1 MFKPSSSLLA
11 SPVSFDLPARPLI
24 ARVVPLAAATAAAL
38 AIASAPLT
46 ARAQQTVP
54 MPQVAAKAWMLYD
67 VTSGQALA
75 SQNADARIEPASLTK
90 LMTAYLAFQALKE
103 NRLTIDQAV
112 VPTNLVLKV
121 KSDESRM
128 FIEPNKPVTV
138 RDLLLGLIVQSGND
152 AALALAEAVG
162 GSEEGFVAMMN
173 REAQRMGMKNTH
185 YTNTDGIPHPEHYTT
200 ALDLATLTT
209 RLIEDFPE
217 YYSMYSQK
225 DFTYNK
231 IKQPNRNR
239 LLYIDSTVDGV
250 KTGHT
255 KSAGYCLI
263 SSAKRPL
270 ANVPNGSRRLI
281 SIVIGTSSDQV
292 RTQESLKV
300 LNYGFQFFDT
310 LRLYDKGQVLATPD
324 IYKGREDTVKIGVRD
339 ETYVTVPKGTAG
351 RLKPVLE
358 RQELLV
364 APIAAGQQVGT
375 VKLMDGT
382 RKVGEFPVVA
392 LEDVPEAGFFGRLW
406 DTVRLWFKRK

>member
-1 MFKPSSSLLA
+1 MLNRATPLSA
-11 SPVSFDLPARPLI
+11 SAFAPAAI
-24 ARVVPLAAATAAAL
+24 VAAVVLAAAPAAVL
-38 AIASAPLT
+38 A
-46 ARAQQTVP
+46 QGVP
-54 MPQVAAKAWMLYD
+54 MPQVAAKSWMLYD

-75 SQNADARIEPASLTK
+75 SQNADMRIEPASLTK
-90 LMTAYLAFQALKE
+90 LMTAYLAFEALKE
-103 NRLTIDQAV
+103 KRLTLEQTV

-128 FIEPNKPVTV
+128 FIEPNKPVSV
-138 RDLLLGLIVQSGND
+138 QDLLLGLIVQSGND

-173 REAQRMGMKNTH
+173 REAQRLGMKNTH
-185 YTNTDGIPHPEHYTT
+185 FTNTDGIPDPNHYTT
-200 ALDLATLTT
+200 AVDLATLTT
-209 RLIEDFPE
+209 RMIKDFPE

-225 DFTYNK
+225 EFTYNK

-239 LLYIDSTVDGV
+239 LLYIDPTVDGV

-270 ANVPNGSRRLI
+270 ANVPNGSRRLV
-281 SIVIGTSSDQV
+281 SIVIGTTTEQV
-292 RTQESLKV
+292 RTQESLKI

-324 IYKGREDTVKIGVRD
+324 IYKGKSGTIKIGVQN
-339 ETYVTVPKGTAG
+339 ETFVTVPKGTGG

-382 RKVGEFPVVA
+382 NKVAEFPVVA
-392 LEDVPEAGFFGRLW
+392 LEEVPEAGFFGRLW
-406 DTVRLWFKRK
+406 DTIRLWFKRK

>member
-1 MFKPSSSLLA
+1 MLNPASPLFVTRFSAPVAQAVLA
-11 SPVSFDLPARPLI
+11 S
-24 ARVVPLAAATAAAL
+24 AAAL
-38 AIASAPLT
+38 ALLATPAQV
-46 ARAQQTVP
+46 RAQGVP
-54 MPQVAAKAWMLYD
+54 LPQVAAKSWMLYD
-67 VTSGQALA
+67 VTSGQALG
-75 SQNADARIEPASLTK
+75 SQNADLRIEPASLTK
-90 LMTAYLAFQALKE
+90 IMTAYLAFQALKE
-103 NRLTIDQAV
+103 NRLTLDQAV

-185 YTNTDGIPHPEHYTT
+185 YTNTDGIPDPNHYTT
-200 ALDLATLTT
+200 AVDLATLTT
-209 RLIEDFPE
+209 RLIKDFPE
-217 YYSMYSQK
+217 YYGMYSQK
-225 DFTYNK
+225 EFTYNK

-239 LLYIDSTVDGV
+239 LLYIDATVDGV

-270 ANVPNGSRRLI
+270 TNVPNGSRRLI
-281 SIVIGTSSDQV
+281 SIVIGTSSEQV

-300 LNYGFQFFDT
+300 LNYGFQFYDT

-324 IYKGREDTVKIGVRD
+324 IYKGKNDTVKIGVRD
-339 ETYVTVPKGTAG
+339 ETFVTVPKGVAG

-364 APIAAGQQVGT
+364 APLTAGQQVGM
-375 VKLMDGT
+375 VKLMDGNT
-382 RKVGEFPVVA
+382 KVAEFPVVA
-392 LEDVPEAGFFGRLW
+392 LEEVPEAGLFGRLW
-406 DTVRLWFKRK
+406 DTIRLWFKRK

>member
-1 MFKPSSSLLA
+1 MFNQASPLFSHRIAHTLLA
-11 SPVSFDLPARPLI
+11 SAAV
-24 ARVVPLAAATAAAL
+24 LAL
-38 AIASAPLT
+38 ASAPLT
-46 ARAQQTVP
+46 VRAQAVP

-67 VTSGQALA
+67 VTSGQALG

-90 LMTAYLAFQALKE
+90 IMTAYLAFQALKE
-103 NRLTIDQAV
+103 KRLTLDQAV
-112 VPTNLVLKV
+112 VPTNVVLKV

-138 RDLLLGLIVQSGND
+138 QDLLMGLIVQSGND

-173 REAQRMGMKNTH
+173 REAQRMGMKSTH
-185 YTNTDGIPHPEHYTT
+185 FTNTDGIPDPNHYTT
-200 ALDLATLTT
+200 AADLAILTT
-209 RLIEDFPE
+209 RLIQDFPE
-217 YYSMYSQK
+217 YYGMYSQK
-225 DFTYNK
+225 EFTYNK

-255 KSAGYCLI
+255 RSAGYCLI

-281 SIVIGTSSDQV
+281 SIVIGTTSEQV

-324 IYKGREDTVKIGVRD
+324 IYKGSNDTIKIGVRD

-364 APIAAGQQVGT
+364 APISAGQQVGT

-382 RKVGEFPVVA
+382 TKVAEFPVVA
-392 LEDVPEAGFFGRLW
+392 LEEVPEAGFFGRIW
-406 DTVRLWFKRK
+406 DTIRLWFKRK

>member
-1 MFKPSSSLLA
+1 MLNRATPLFA
-11 SPVSFDLPARPLI
+11 SAIAPAALV
-24 ARVVPLAAATAAAL
+24 AGAVLAAAPVAV
-38 AIASAPLT
+38 
-46 ARAQQTVP
+46 RAQGVP
-54 MPQVAAKAWMLYD
+54 VPQVAAKAWMLYD
-67 VTSGQALA
+67 ATSGQPLA

-90 LMTAYLAFQALKE
+90 LMTAYLVFEALHEK
-103 NRLTIDQAV
+103 RLTLDQTV
-112 VPTNLVLKV
+112 VPTNIVLNV

-128 FIEPNKPVTV
+128 FIEPNKPVSV

-152 AALALAEAVG
+152 ASLALAEATG

-173 REAQRMGMKNTH
+173 REAQRLGMKNTH
-185 YTNTDGIPHPEHYTT
+185 FANTDGIPDPNHYTT
-200 ALDLATLTT
+200 AADLATLTA
-209 RLIEDFPE
+209 RLIKDFPE
-217 YYSMYSQK
+217 YYTMYSQK
-225 DFTYNK
+225 EFTYNK
-231 IKQPNRNR
+231 IRQPNRNR
-239 LLYIDSTVDGV
+239 LLYIDPTVDGV

-281 SIVIGTSSDQV
+281 SIVIGTATDQI

-310 LRLYDKGQVLATPD
+310 LRLYDKGQVLATPE
-324 IYKGREDTVKIGVRD
+324 IYKGKSGTVKIGVQN
-339 ETYVTVPKGTAG
+339 ETFVTVPKGIGG

-375 VKLMDGT
+375 VKLMDGAN
-382 RKVGEFPVVA
+382 KVAEFPVVA

-406 DTVRLWFKRK
+406 DTIRLWFKRK

>member
-1 MFKPSSSLLA
+1 MLNRATTRLSSA
-11 SPVSFDLPARPLI
+11 FAPAAI
-24 ARVVPLAAATAAAL
+24 VAAVVLAAAPAAVL
-38 AIASAPLT
+38 A
-46 ARAQQTVP
+46 QGVP
-54 MPQVAAKAWMLYD
+54 MPQVAAKSWMLYD

-90 LMTAYLAFQALKE
+90 LMTAYLAFEALKE
-103 NRLTIDQAV
+103 KRLTLDQSV
-112 VPTNLVLKV
+112 VPTSLVLKV

-138 RDLLLGLIVQSGND
+138 QDLLLGLIVQSGND

-185 YTNTDGIPHPEHYTT
+185 FTNTDGIPDPNHYTT
-200 ALDLATLTT
+200 AVDLATLTT
-209 RLIEDFPE
+209 RLIKDFPE
-217 YYSMYSQK
+217 YYAMYSQK
-225 DFTYNK
+225 EFTYNK
-231 IKQPNRNR
+231 IRQPNRNR
-239 LLYIDSTVDGV
+239 LLYIDPTVDGV

-270 ANVPNGSRRLI
+270 ANVPDGSRRLI
-281 SIVIGTSSDQV
+281 SIVIGTTTEQV
-292 RTQESLKV
+292 RTQESLKI

-324 IYKGREDTVKIGVRD
+324 IYKGKSGTVKIGVQN
-339 ETYVTVPKGTAG
+339 ETFVTVPKGTGG

-358 RQELLV
+358 RQELLI
-364 APIAAGQQVGT
+364 APISAGQQVGM

-382 RKVGEFPVVA
+382 NKVAEFPVVA
-392 LEDVPEAGFFGRLW
+392 LEEVPEAGFFGRPW
-406 DTVRLWFKRK
+406 DTIRLWFKRK

>member
-1 MFKPSSSLLA
+1 MLNRATPRLA
-11 SPVSFDLPARPLI
+11 SVFAPAAI
-24 ARVVPLAAATAAAL
+24 VAAATLAAAPAAVL
-38 AIASAPLT
+38 A
-46 ARAQQTVP
+46 QGVP
-54 MPQVAAKAWMLYD
+54 MPQVAAKSWMLYD

-75 SQNADARIEPASLTK
+75 SQNADLRIEPASLTK
-90 LMTAYLAFQALKE
+90 LMTAYLAFEALKE
-103 NRLTIDQAV
+103 KRLTLDQAV
-112 VPTNLVLKV
+112 VPTTLVLKV

-138 RDLLLGLIVQSGND
+138 QDLLLGLIVQSGND

-173 REAQRMGMKNTH
+173 REAQRMGMKNSH
-185 YTNTDGIPHPEHYTT
+185 FTNTDGIPDPNHYTT
-200 ALDLATLTT
+200 AVDLATLTT
-209 RLIEDFPE
+209 RLIQDFPE
-217 YYSMYSQK
+217 YYGMYSQK
-225 DFTYNK
+225 EFTYNK

-239 LLYIDSTVDGV
+239 LLYIDPTVDGV

-270 ANVPNGSRRLI
+270 ANVPNGSRRLV
-281 SIVIGTSSDQV
+281 SIVIGTTTEQV
-292 RTQESLKV
+292 RTQESLKI

-324 IYKGREDTVKIGVRD
+324 IYKGKNSTVKIGVQN
-339 ETYVTVPKGTAG
+339 ETFVTVPKGTGG

-358 RQELLV
+358 RQELLI

-382 RKVGEFPVVA
+382 SKVAEFPVVA
-392 LEDVPEAGFFGRLW
+392 LEEVPEAGFFGRLW
-406 DTVRLWFKRK
+406 DTIRLWFKRK

>member
-1 MFKPSSSLLA
+1 MFNQASPLFSHRIAPTLLA
-11 SPVSFDLPARPLI
+11 SAAV
-24 ARVVPLAAATAAAL
+24 LAL
-38 AIASAPLT
+38 ASAPLT
-46 ARAQQTVP
+46 VRAQAVP

-67 VTSGQALA
+67 VTSGQALG

-90 LMTAYLAFQALKE
+90 IMTAYLAFQALKE
-103 NRLTIDQAV
+103 KRLTLDQAV
-112 VPTNLVLKV
+112 VPTNVVLKV

-138 RDLLLGLIVQSGND
+138 QDLLMGLIVQSGND

-173 REAQRMGMKNTH
+173 REAQRMGMKSTH
-185 YTNTDGIPHPEHYTT
+185 FTNTDGIPDPNHYTT
-200 ALDLATLTT
+200 AADLAILTT
-209 RLIEDFPE
+209 RLIQDFPE
-217 YYSMYSQK
+217 YYGMYSQK
-225 DFTYNK
+225 EFTYNK

-255 KSAGYCLI
+255 RSAGYCLI

-281 SIVIGTSSDQV
+281 SIVIGTTSEQV

-324 IYKGREDTVKIGVRD
+324 IYKGSNDTIKIGVRD

-364 APIAAGQQVGT
+364 APISAGQQVGT

-382 RKVGEFPVVA
+382 TKVAEFPVVA
-392 LEDVPEAGFFGRLW
+392 LEEVPEAGFFGRIW
-406 DTVRLWFKRK
+406 DTIRLWFKRK

>member
-1 MFKPSSSLLA
+1 MLNRATTRLSSA
-11 SPVSFDLPARPLI
+11 FAPAAI
-24 ARVVPLAAATAAAL
+24 ATAIVLATAPAAVL
-38 AIASAPLT
+38 A
-46 ARAQQTVP
+46 QGVP
-54 MPQVAAKAWMLYD
+54 MPQVAAKSWMLYD

-90 LMTAYLAFQALKE
+90 LMTAYLAFEALKE
-103 NRLTIDQAV
+103 KRLTLDQAV

-138 RDLLLGLIVQSGND
+138 QDLLLGLIVQSGND

-185 YTNTDGIPHPEHYTT
+185 FTNTDGIPDPNHYTT
-200 ALDLATLTT
+200 AVDLATLTT
-209 RLIEDFPE
+209 RLIKDFPE

-225 DFTYNK
+225 EFTYNK
-231 IKQPNRNR
+231 IRQPNRNR

-270 ANVPNGSRRLI
+270 ANVPDGSRRLI
-281 SIVIGTSSDQV
+281 SIVIGTTTEQV
-292 RTQESLKV
+292 RTQESLKI

-324 IYKGREDTVKIGVRD
+324 IYKGKSGTVKIGVQN
-339 ETYVTVPKGTAG
+339 ETFVTVPKGTGG

-358 RQELLV
+358 RQELLI
-364 APIAAGQQVGT
+364 APISAGQQVGM
-375 VKLMDGT
+375 VKLMDGNN
-382 RKVGEFPVVA
+382 KVAEFPVVA
-392 LEDVPEAGFFGRLW
+392 LEEVPEAGFFGRLW
-406 DTVRLWFKRK
+406 DTIRLWFKRK

>member
-1 MFKPSSSLLA
+1 MLNQAMPRLA
-11 SPVSFDLPARPLI
+11 SVFAPAAI
-24 ARVVPLAAATAAAL
+24 VAAVTLATAPAAVL
-38 AIASAPLT
+38 A
-46 ARAQQTVP
+46 QGVP
-54 MPQVAAKAWMLYD
+54 MPQVAAKSWMLFD

-75 SQNADARIEPASLTK
+75 SQNADLRIEPASLTK
-90 LMTAYLAFQALKE
+90 LMTAYLAFEALKE
-103 NRLTIDQAV
+103 KRLTLEQTV
-112 VPTNLVLKV
+112 VPTTLVLKV

-128 FIEPNKPVTV
+128 FIEPNKPVSV
-138 RDLLLGLIVQSGND
+138 HDLLLGLIVQSGND

-173 REAQRMGMKNTH
+173 REAQRLGMKNTH
-185 YTNTDGIPHPEHYTT
+185 FTNTDGIPDPNHYTT
-200 ALDLATLTT
+200 AVDLATLTS
-209 RLIEDFPE
+209 RMIQDFPE
-217 YYSMYSQK
+217 YYGMYAQK
-225 DFTYNK
+225 EFTYNK

-239 LLYIDSTVDGV
+239 LLYIDPTVDGV

-270 ANVPNGSRRLI
+270 ANVPNGSRRLV
-281 SIVIGTSSDQV
+281 SIVIGTTTDQL

-310 LRLYDKGQVLATPD
+310 LRLYDKGQVLATPE
-324 IYKGREDTVKIGVRD
+324 IFKGKSGTIKIGVRN
-339 ETYVTVPKGTAG
+339 ETYVTVPKGTGG

-375 VKLMDGT
+375 VKLMDGAN
-382 RKVGEFPVVA
+382 KVAEFPVVA
-392 LEDVPEAGFFGRLW
+392 LEEVPEAGFFGRLW
-406 DTVRLWFKRK
+406 DTIRLWFKRK

>member
-1 MFKPSSSLLA
+1 MLNRATTRLCSAFA
-11 SPVSFDLPARPLI
+11 PAAI
-24 ARVVPLAAATAAAL
+24 AAAVVLAAAPAAVL
-38 AIASAPLT
+38 A
-46 ARAQQTVP
+46 QGVP
-54 MPQVAAKAWMLYD
+54 MPQVAAKSWMLYD

-90 LMTAYLAFQALKE
+90 LMTAYLAFEALKE
-103 NRLTIDQAV
+103 KRLTLDQAV

-138 RDLLLGLIVQSGND
+138 QDLLLGLIVQSGND

-185 YTNTDGIPHPEHYTT
+185 FTNTDGIPDPNHYTT
-200 ALDLATLTT
+200 AVDLATLTT
-209 RLIEDFPE
+209 RLIKDFPE

-225 DFTYNK
+225 EFTYNK
-231 IKQPNRNR
+231 IRQPNRNR

-270 ANVPNGSRRLI
+270 ANVPDGSRRLI
-281 SIVIGTSSDQV
+281 SIVIGTTTEQV
-292 RTQESLKV
+292 RTQESLKI

-324 IYKGREDTVKIGVRD
+324 IYKGKSGTVKIGVQN
-339 ETYVTVPKGTAG
+339 ETFVTVPKGTGG

-358 RQELLV
+358 RQELLI
-364 APIAAGQQVGT
+364 APISAGQQVGM
-375 VKLMDGT
+375 VKLMDGNN
-382 RKVGEFPVVA
+382 KVAEFPVVA
-392 LEDVPEAGFFGRLW
+392 LEEVPEAGFFGRLW
-406 DTVRLWFKRK
+406 DTIRLWFKRK

>member
-1 MFKPSSSLLA
+1 MLNRATPLFA
-11 SPVSFDLPARPLI
+11 SAIAPAALV
-24 ARVVPLAAATAAAL
+24 AGAVLAAAPVAV
-38 AIASAPLT
+38 
-46 ARAQQTVP
+46 RAQGVP
-54 MPQVAAKAWMLYD
+54 VPQVAAKAWMLYD
-67 VTSGQALA
+67 ATSGQPLA

-90 LMTAYLAFQALKE
+90 LMTAYLVFEALHEK
-103 NRLTIDQAV
+103 RLTLDQTV
-112 VPTNLVLKV
+112 VPTNIVLKV

-128 FIEPNKPVTV
+128 FIEPNKPVSV

-152 AALALAEAVG
+152 ASLALAEATG

-173 REAQRMGMKNTH
+173 REAQRLGMKNTH
-185 YTNTDGIPHPEHYTT
+185 FANTDGIPDPNHYTT
-200 ALDLATLTT
+200 AADLATLTA
-209 RLIEDFPE
+209 RLIKDFPE
-217 YYSMYSQK
+217 YYAMYSQK
-225 DFTYNK
+225 EFTYNK
-231 IKQPNRNR
+231 IRQPNRNR
-239 LLYIDSTVDGV
+239 LLYIDPTVDGV

-281 SIVIGTSSDQV
+281 SIVIGTATDQI

-310 LRLYDKGQVLATPD
+310 LRLYDKGQVLATPE
-324 IYKGREDTVKIGVRD
+324 IYKGKSGTVKIGVQN
-339 ETYVTVPKGTAG
+339 ETFVTVPKGIGG

-375 VKLMDGT
+375 VKLMDGAN
-382 RKVGEFPVVA
+382 KVAEFPVVA

-406 DTVRLWFKRK
+406 DTIRLWFKRK

>member
-1 MFKPSSSLLA
+1 MLNRATTRLSSA
-11 SPVSFDLPARPLI
+11 FAPAAI
-24 ARVVPLAAATAAAL
+24 ATAVLLAAAPAAVL
-38 AIASAPLT
+38 A
-46 ARAQQTVP
+46 QGVP
-54 MPQVAAKAWMLYD
+54 MPQVAAKSWMLYD

-90 LMTAYLAFQALKE
+90 LMTAYLAFEALKE
-103 NRLTIDQAV
+103 KRLTLDQSV

-138 RDLLLGLIVQSGND
+138 QDLLLGLIVQSGND

-173 REAQRMGMKNTH
+173 REAQRMGLKNTH
-185 YTNTDGIPHPEHYTT
+185 FTNTDGIPDPNHYTT
-200 ALDLATLTT
+200 AVDLATLTT
-209 RLIEDFPE
+209 RLIKDFPE
-217 YYSMYSQK
+217 YYAMYSQK
-225 DFTYNK
+225 EFTYNK
-231 IKQPNRNR
+231 IRQPNRNR
-239 LLYIDSTVDGV
+239 LLYIDPTVDGV

-270 ANVPNGSRRLI
+270 ANVPDGSRRLI
-281 SIVIGTSSDQV
+281 SVVIGTTTEQV
-292 RTQESLKV
+292 RTQESLKI

-324 IYKGREDTVKIGVRD
+324 IYKGKNGTIKIGVQN
-339 ETYVTVPKGTAG
+339 ETFVTVPKGTGG

-358 RQELLV
+358 RQELLI
-364 APIAAGQQVGT
+364 APIAAGQQVGM

-382 RKVGEFPVVA
+382 SKVAEFPVVA
-392 LEDVPEAGFFGRLW
+392 LEEVPEAGFFGRLW
-406 DTVRLWFKRK
+406 DTIRLWFKRK

>member
-1 MFKPSSSLLA
+1 MLNRATPLSA
-11 SPVSFDLPARPLI
+11 SAFAPAAI
-24 ARVVPLAAATAAAL
+24 VAAVVLAAAPAAVL
-38 AIASAPLT
+38 A
-46 ARAQQTVP
+46 QGVP
-54 MPQVAAKAWMLYD
+54 MPQVAAKSWMLYD

-75 SQNADARIEPASLTK
+75 SQNADLRIEPASLTK
-90 LMTAYLAFQALKE
+90 LMTAYLAFEALKE
-103 NRLTIDQAV
+103 KRLTLEQTV

-128 FIEPNKPVTV
+128 FIEPNKPVSV
-138 RDLLLGLIVQSGND
+138 QDLLLGLIVQSGND

-185 YTNTDGIPHPEHYTT
+185 FTNTDGIPDPNHYTT
-200 ALDLATLTT
+200 AVDLATLTT
-209 RLIEDFPE
+209 RLIKDFPE
-217 YYSMYSQK
+217 YYAMYSQK
-225 DFTYNK
+225 EFTYNK

-239 LLYIDSTVDGV
+239 LLYIDPTVDGV

-263 SSAKRPL
+263 SSAQRPL
-270 ANVPNGSRRLI
+270 ANVPNGSRRLV
-281 SIVIGTSSDQV
+281 SIVIGTTTEQV
-292 RTQESLKV
+292 RTQESLKI

-324 IYKGREDTVKIGVRD
+324 IYKGKSGTIKIGVQN
-339 ETYVTVPKGTAG
+339 ETFVTVPKGTGG

-382 RKVGEFPVVA
+382 NKVAEFPVVA
-392 LEDVPEAGFFGRLW
+392 LEEVPEAGFFGRLW
-406 DTVRLWFKRK
+406 DTIRLWFKRK

>member
-1 MFKPSSSLLA
+1 MLNRATTRLSSA
-11 SPVSFDLPARPLI
+11 FAPAAI
-24 ARVVPLAAATAAAL
+24 VAAVALAAAPAAVL
-38 AIASAPLT
+38 A
-46 ARAQQTVP
+46 QGVP
-54 MPQVAAKAWMLYD
+54 MPQVAAKSWMLYD

-90 LMTAYLAFQALKE
+90 LMTAYLAFEALKE
-103 NRLTIDQAV
+103 KRLTLEQTV

-128 FIEPNKPVTV
+128 FIEPNKPVSV
-138 RDLLLGLIVQSGND
+138 QDLLLGLIVQSGND

-185 YTNTDGIPHPEHYTT
+185 FTNTDGIPDPNHYTT
-200 ALDLATLTT
+200 AVDLATLTT
-209 RLIEDFPE
+209 RLIKDFPE

-225 DFTYNK
+225 EFTYNK
-231 IKQPNRNR
+231 IRQPNRNR
-239 LLYIDSTVDGV
+239 LLYIDPTVDGV

-281 SIVIGTSSDQV
+281 SIVIGTTTEQV

-310 LRLYDKGQVLATPD
+310 LRLYDKGQVLATPE
-324 IYKGREDTVKIGVRD
+324 IYKGKNGAVKIGVQE
-339 ETYVTVPKGTAG
+339 ETFVTVPKGTGG

-358 RQELLV
+358 RQELLI
-364 APIAAGQQVGT
+364 APIAAGQQVGM
-375 VKLMDGT
+375 VKLMDGAN
-382 RKVGEFPVVA
+382 KVAEFPVVA

-406 DTVRLWFKRK
+406 DTIRLWFKRK

>member
-1 MFKPSSSLLA
+1 MLNRATTRLSSA
-11 SPVSFDLPARPLI
+11 FAPAAI
-24 ARVVPLAAATAAAL
+24 VAAVTLAAAPAAVL
-38 AIASAPLT
+38 A
-46 ARAQQTVP
+46 QGVP
-54 MPQVAAKAWMLYD
+54 MPQVAAKSWMLYD

-90 LMTAYLAFQALKE
+90 LMTAYLAFEALKE
-103 NRLTIDQAV
+103 KRLTLDQSV

-138 RDLLLGLIVQSGND
+138 QDLLLGLIVQSGND

-173 REAQRMGMKNTH
+173 REAQRMGLKNTH
-185 YTNTDGIPHPEHYTT
+185 FTNTDGIPDPNHYTT
-200 ALDLATLTT
+200 AVDLATLTT
-209 RLIEDFPE
+209 RLIKDFPE

-225 DFTYNK
+225 EFTYNK
-231 IKQPNRNR
+231 IRQPNRNR
-239 LLYIDSTVDGV
+239 LLYIDPTVDGV

-255 KSAGYCLI
+255 KSAGYCLV
-263 SSAKRPL
+263 SSAQRPL
-270 ANVPNGSRRLI
+270 ANVPNGQRRLI
-281 SIVIGTSSDQV
+281 SVVIGTTTEQV
-292 RTQESLKV
+292 RTQESLKI

-324 IYKGREDTVKIGVRD
+324 IYKGKSGTVKIGVQN
-339 ETYVTVPKGTAG
+339 ETFVTVPKGTGG

-358 RQELLV
+358 RQELLI
-364 APIAAGQQVGT
+364 APISAGQQVGM

-382 RKVGEFPVVA
+382 NKVAEFPVVA
-392 LEDVPEAGFFGRLW
+392 LEEVPEAGFFGRLW
-406 DTVRLWFKRK
+406 DTIRLWFKRK